1 MSKPELIAEKAVMRA
16 AIKKLRAAGQ
26 TIGLVPTM
34 GALHAGHLSLV
45 KESIAQCD
53 ITVVTIFVNPL
64 QFNEEN
70 DLTGYPRDL
79 AADVS
84 ILSQLSVDYVF
95 APTPEQIYPR
105 GHCLS
110 IDVGPLG
117 HMLEGRFRPGHFAGV
132 ATILLKL
139 FHLIPSDIAFFGTK
153 DYQQLKVVERMV
165 EDSNLPIQIIGCPT
179 VREEDGLAMSSRNQL
194 LTAADRLQAK
204 CVYESFQQAQIMVTA
219 GERKSE
225 KIIQKMRQHIHHANG
240 KIDYVALVDPSTL
253 QPQQHIIENIL
264 GLIAVRIGSI
274 RLIDNW
280 LIQVN
285 TDQSSLHQ

>member
-1 MSKPELIAEKAVMRA
+1 MSKPELITEKSVMQA
-16 AIKKLRAAGQ
+16 AIKKIRSAGQ

-45 KESIAQCD
+45 EESITRCD
-53 ITVVTIFVNPL
+53 VTVVTIFVNPR
-64 QFNEEN
+64 QFTEEN
-70 DLTGYPRDL
+70 DLTDYPRDL
-79 AADVS
+79 ASDVS
-84 ILSQLSVDYVF
+84 MLSQLSVDYIF
-95 APTPEQIYPR
+95 APTPGQIYPR
-105 GHCLS
+105 GHCIS

-153 DYQQLKVVERMV
+153 DYQQLKVVERVV
-165 EDSNLPIQIIGCPT
+165 EDSDLPIQIIGCST
-179 VREEDGLAMSSRNQL
+179 IREEDGLAMSSRNRL

-204 CVYESFQQAQIMVTA
+204 CVYESFQQAQSMVTA

-225 KIIQKMRQHIHHANG
+225 EIIRKMRQHIHHANG

-253 QPQQHIIENIL
+253 QPQQHITENIL

-285 TDQSSLHQ
+285 IKQSSLHQ

>member
-1 MSKPELIAEKAVMRA
+1 MSQPELITEKSVMQA
-16 AIKKLRAAGQ
+16 AIKKIRSAGQ

-45 KESIAQCD
+45 EESITRCD
-53 ITVVTIFVNPL
+53 VTVVTIFVNPL
-64 QFNEEN
+64 QFNKKN
-70 DLTGYPRDL
+70 DLTDYPRDL
-79 AADVS
+79 ASDVS
-84 ILSQLSVDYVF
+84 MLSQLSVEYIF
-95 APTPEQIYPR
+95 APTPGQIYPR
-105 GHCLS
+105 GHCIS

-153 DYQQLKVVERMV
+153 DYQQLKVVERVV
-165 EDSNLPIQIIGCPT
+165 EDSDLPIQIIGCST
-179 VREEDGLAMSSRNQL
+179 IREEDGLAMSSRNRL

-204 CVYESFQQAQIMVTA
+204 CVYESFQQAQSMVTA

-225 KIIQKMRQHIHHANG
+225 EIIRKMRQHIHHANG

-253 QPQQHIIENIL
+253 QPQQHITENIL

-285 TDQSSLHQ
+285 TKQSSLHQ

>member
-70 DLTGYPRDL
+70 DLTDYPRDL

-95 APTPEQIYPR
+95 APTPEQIYPQ
-105 GHCLS
+105 GHCIS

-117 HMLEGRFRPGHFAGV
+117 HMLEGRFRPGHFSGV

-179 VREEDGLAMSSRNQL
+179 VREEDGLAMSSRNRL

-253 QPQQHIIENIL
+253 QPQQHITENIL